1 VIAVIAVIIVV
12 CCVYCF
18 RYYFVGTSSAPVDA
32 KENADFGI
40 ADICSSVDRDGDGVD
55 DQTDIL
61 QGARDYIASQPVYK
75 NKYYSTGYPDDQYGV
90 CMDVVANAMRS
101 AGYDLMQLVHE

>member
-1 VIAVIAVIIVV
+1 MKKRNIILSVIAVIAVIIVV

-75 NKYYSTGYPDDQYGV
+75 NKYYSPG
-90 CMDVVANAMRS
+90 
-101 AGYDLMQLVHE
+101 

>member
-1 VIAVIAVIIVV
+1 M
-12 CCVYCF
+12 
-18 RYYFVGTSSAPVDA
+18 DA

-40 ADICSSVDRDGDGVD
+40 EDIHSSVDRDGDGID

-75 NKYYSTGYPDDQYGV
+75 SQYYSIGYPDDQYGAGIRTISMASV
-90 CMDVVANAMRS
+90 RMWWQMRCG
-101 AGYDLMQLVHE
+101 AQGMT